1 MSRHSIQRGC
11 RHECKY
17 KLNDCLHGFFDIVLK
32 FLYTIQMRKIL
43 ITTLL
48 FYTTCLFAQT
58 TRHLS
63 IELLGTQNT
72 VGINYDSRFR
82 GIDGLGY
89 RVGIGYCY
97 SKNSGWF
104 DERIKG
110 IGMPL
115 ELNYLLGKKSSKL
128 ELGFGASLGGY
139 HVKEKTVYYTDA
151 EWYSDQY
158 NSYEKVTKS
167 YQYTSS
173 GYQFGYFLF
182 GNIGYRYQRSNGL
195 MFRIGMS
202 PSFNFGD
209 KYGIEKSAFYPY
221 LGFGWSF

>member
-1 MSRHSIQRGC
+1 
-11 RHECKY
+11 
-17 KLNDCLHGFFDIVLK
+17 
-32 FLYTIQMRKIL
+32 MRKIL

-63 IELLGTQNT
+63 IELLGAQNT

-139 HVKEKTVYYTDA
+139 HVKEK
-151 EWYSDQY
+151 
-158 NSYEKVTKS
+158 S

>member
-63 IELLGTQNT
+63 IELLGAQNT

-97 SKNSGWF
+97 SKTQAG
-104 DERIKG
+104 
-110 IGMPL
+110 L
-115 ELNYLLGKKSSKL
+115 
-128 ELGFGASLGGY
+128 
-139 HVKEKTVYYTDA
+139 
-151 EWYSDQY
+151 
-158 NSYEKVTKS
+158 
-167 YQYTSS
+167 TSVS
-173 GYQFGYFLF
+173 
-182 GNIGYRYQRSNGL
+182 R
-195 MFRIGMS
+195 
-202 PSFNFGD
+202 
-209 KYGIEKSAFYPY
+209 A
-221 LGFGWSF
+221 

>member
-1 MSRHSIQRGC
+1 MLRQVH
-11 RHECKY
+11 
-17 KLNDCLHGFFDIVLK
+17 
-32 FLYTIQMRKIL
+32 
-43 ITTLL
+43 
-48 FYTTCLFAQT
+48 
-58 TRHLS
+58 HLS
-63 IELLGTQNT
+63 IELLVAQNT

-139 HVKEKTVYYTDA
+139 HVKEKTYIIPMPNGIPISIIPMKRLRNLINTRLQAINSVISSSATSA
-151 EWYSDQY
+151 TAISDPMD
-158 NSYEKVTKS
+158 SCFV
-167 YQYTSS
+167 
-173 GYQFGYFLF
+173 
-182 GNIGYRYQRSNGL
+182 
-195 MFRIGMS
+195 
-202 PSFNFGD
+202 
-209 KYGIEKSAFYPY
+209 
-221 LGFGWSF
+221 

>member
-1 MSRHSIQRGC
+1 
-11 RHECKY
+11 
-17 KLNDCLHGFFDIVLK
+17 
-32 FLYTIQMRKIL
+32 MRKIL

-63 IELLGTQNT
+63 IELLGAQNT

-110 IGMPL
+110 VGVPL
-115 ELNYLLGKKSSKL
+115 ELNYLLGKKNSKL
-128 ELGFGASLGGY
+128 ELGFGASLGIY
-139 HVKEKTVYYTDA
+139 RVKGEVAYYNNL
-151 EWYSDQY
+151 EWYSDRY
-158 NSYEKVTKS
+158 NTYEKVSES
-167 YQYTSS
+167 YYYT
-173 GYQFGYFLF
+173 
-182 GNIGYRYQRSNGL
+182 
-195 MFRIGMS
+195 
-202 PSFNFGD
+202 
-209 KYGIEKSAFYPY
+209 
-221 LGFGWSF
+221 